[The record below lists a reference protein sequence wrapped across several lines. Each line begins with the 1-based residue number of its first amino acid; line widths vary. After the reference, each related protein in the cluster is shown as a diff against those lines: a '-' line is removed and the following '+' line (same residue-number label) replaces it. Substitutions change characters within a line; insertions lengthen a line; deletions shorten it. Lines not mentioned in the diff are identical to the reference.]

1 MTQQPSCLTFL
12 DETGFR
18 CGCQVINPCPTY
30 VTCGCLRP
38 NQIQS
43 CLAAVATCMQ
53 NCPTQYPSCGMSRSR
68 FVTPCCCMLLVAAVL
83 ALADAFVVPSSPHA
97 SSARSHINKIDRAEP
112 MISSDA
118 CAVFMSV
125 LAGLIVGVALPASSL
140 AGTGGAR
147 PDVQVV
153 RPGLMQGI
161 DGASAATKPG
171 EIDHVTRSR
180 SEASYFPQVL
190 EELKQEKAKL
200 EAAPSKHERL
210 IQDMQQMREYA
221 KLAVFHTSEVAL
233 GHRLIDHEDVQIRFP
248 AAASSRPQVSSAEPG
263 EASYD
268 GQSEVCWRIPVLD
281 KSEPNGNLEFVAKT
295 DSASLLPFTFDAV
308 RRGATKCPMDII
320 ECYHM
325 EKKDAIAF
333 ACEKAALARFLS
345 RGPEGC
351 ARLVSSLRH
360 EVDSRASA
368 TV

>member
-1 MTQQPSCLTFL
+1 
-12 DETGFR
+12 
-18 CGCQVINPCPTY
+18 
-30 VTCGCLRP
+30 
-38 NQIQS
+38 
-43 CLAAVATCMQ
+43 
-53 NCPTQYPSCGMSRSR
+53 MSRTR
-68 FVTPCCCMLLVAAVL
+68 FVMPCCCMLLVAAVL

-171 EIDHVTRSR
+171 EIDH
-180 SEASYFPQVL
+180 ASYFPQVL

-221 KLAVFHTSEVAL
+221 KLAVFHTSEV
-233 GHRLIDHEDVQIRFP
+233 P
-248 AAASSRPQVSSAEPG
+248 MPQVSSAEPG

-268 GQSEVCWRIPVLD
+268 GQSEAR
-281 KSEPNGNLEFVAKT
+281 PNGNLEFVAKT

-345 RGPEGC
+345 RGSVVLRCGKFMLHVPGIRGVMLL
-351 ARLVSSLRH
+351 ASSRPNIAAHPFKFALADACMWDAGRC
-360 EVDSRASA
+360 
-368 TV
+368 

>member
-1 MTQQPSCLTFL
+1 MLDSPPNFSPVVQHEATSLKKDSSYMCRDCMTQQPSCLTFL

-153 RPGLMQGI
+153 RPGW
-161 DGASAATKPG
+161 
-171 EIDHVTRSR
+171 
-180 SEASYFPQVL
+180 
-190 EELKQEKAKL
+190 
-200 EAAPSKHERL
+200 
-210 IQDMQQMREYA
+210 
-221 KLAVFHTSEVAL
+221 AV
-233 GHRLIDHEDVQIRFP
+233 
-248 AAASSRPQVSSAEPG
+248 
-263 EASYD
+263 
-268 GQSEVCWRIPVLD
+268 
-281 KSEPNGNLEFVAKT
+281 
-295 DSASLLPFTFDAV
+295 
-308 RRGATKCPMDII
+308 
-320 ECYHM
+320 
-325 EKKDAIAF
+325 
-333 ACEKAALARFLS
+333 ACCCMFQA
-345 RGPEGC
+345 
-351 ARLVSSLRH
+351 
-360 EVDSRASA
+360 
-368 TV
+368 

>member
-1 MTQQPSCLTFL
+1 
-12 DETGFR
+12 
-18 CGCQVINPCPTY
+18 
-30 VTCGCLRP
+30 
-38 NQIQS
+38 
-43 CLAAVATCMQ
+43 
-53 NCPTQYPSCGMSRSR
+53 MSRSR
-68 FVTPCCCMLLVAAVL
+68 FVMPCCCMLLVAAVL

-97 SSARSHINKIDRAEP
+97 SSAPSRINKIDRAEP
-112 MISSDA
+112 TISSDA
-118 CAVFMSV
+118 GAVFMSV
-125 LAGLIVGVALPASSL
+125 LAGLIVGVAVPASSL

-147 PDVQVV
+147 PDFQVV
-153 RPGLMQGI
+153 RPGFMRGI
-161 DGASAATKPG
+161 DGASAATEPG

-180 SEASYFPQVL
+180 IEASYFPQVL

-200 EAAPSKHERL
+200 EAAPSKQERL
-210 IQDMQQMREYA
+210 IQNMQQMREYA

-333 ACEKAALARFLS
+333 ACEKAALARLLS
-345 RGPEGC
+345 R
-351 ARLVSSLRH
+351 
-360 EVDSRASA
+360 
-368 TV
+368 